1 MNIFVLVGMSWTL
14 LASTLLHAPETAPPP
29 TTGRKKG
36 SLTSLGVTTSAL
48 REVVHIQ
55 EEARD
60 WEVLALTAKMKAANQ
75 QVTPCL

>member
-1 MNIFVLVGMSWTL
+1 MNIFILAAMSWAL
-14 LASTLLHAPETAPPP
+14 LANTLLHAPEPRPQ
-29 TTGRKKG
+29 TTGGKKG

-48 REVVHIQ
+48 RGVFHIQ

-60 WEVLALTAKMKAANQ
+60 WEVLALTVKMKAANQ